1 MRKYSV
7 FIWLIRG
14 YTVLMSLWLL
24 SRALVFDQF
33 WPLAL
38 LNTVAEYLFL
48 PIPLLII
55 FGLWQQQRAPLFLL
69 ILPIL
74 AFVGLW
80 GDLFLPSLTQS
91 PQLQNKALITVMNFN
106 VLTSNQEYDAIVGS
120 IHAASPDLIG
130 FEELTPSSAE
140 AIAQMFKT
148 EYPYGTLQS
157 MEDGR
162 SAGLL
167 SRFPIE
173 TSEWFSLPPR
183 NISLHAVITIEKRRV
198 HVFIVHLSPNNF
210 FSYSLTGF
218 VPLVIERY
226 KSRAAEVNRLETEV
240 GALTEPVLLLCD
252 CNMTDTSETY
262 THLSSFLSDSFH
274 EVGWGLG
281 HTLYIS
287 GFPFPVQRVDYIWHS
302 DDFVAFDAFVG
313 KAGGS
318 DHLPIVAKLKLIEMP

>member
-7 FIWLIRG
+7 LTLLISG
-14 YTVLMSLWLL
+14 YTVLMALWLL

-48 PIPLLII
+48 PIPFLVI
-55 FGLWQQQRAPLFLL
+55 FGLWQHQRAPLLLL
-69 ILPIL
+69 ILPIA

-80 GDLFLPSLTQS
+80 GNLFYPSLTQA
-91 PQLQNKALITVMNFN
+91 PQLIQNKAFITVMNFN
-106 VLTSNQEYDAIVGS
+106 VLSGNQEYDAIVDS

-140 AIAQMFKT
+140 AIAQMLKT

-183 NISLHAVITIEKRRV
+183 NISLHTVITIEKRRA

-210 FSYSLTGF
+210 FSYPLAEF

-226 KSRAAEVNRLETEV
+226 KSRATEVSRLEAEV
-240 GALTEPVLLLCD
+240 GALNEPVLLVCD

-274 EVGWGLG
+274 E
-281 HTLYIS
+281 
-287 GFPFPVQRVDYIWHS
+287 
-302 DDFVAFDAFVG
+302 
-313 KAGGS
+313 AG
-318 DHLPIVAKLKLIEMP
+318 